1 MSLFPFITKKW
12 LLLFQ
17 YYVKKNFNSL
27 KKNIALMLIFCQKTS
42 ILSKIRRSHVI
53 FFLKNCS
60 HAHILSKKSYILLK
74 TLRLHVFFL
83 EFFIKNHNTLMPK
96 SGQKNVNS
104 VKTILSYGPK
114 KSKGCPFFPDF
125 ERKSLSFHTHF
136 LLKTFIV

>member
-17 YYVKKNFNSL
+17 YYVKKNFNPL
-27 KKNIALMLIFCQKTS
+27 KKTLLSCSYFVKKRLFSQKYGDPMS
-42 ILSKIRRSHVI
+42 F
-53 FFLKNCS
+53 FFLKNWS

-114 KSKGCPFFPDF
+114 KSKGCPFFPILH
-125 ERKSLSFHTHF
+125 EKAPV
-136 LLKTFIV
+136 FIFG